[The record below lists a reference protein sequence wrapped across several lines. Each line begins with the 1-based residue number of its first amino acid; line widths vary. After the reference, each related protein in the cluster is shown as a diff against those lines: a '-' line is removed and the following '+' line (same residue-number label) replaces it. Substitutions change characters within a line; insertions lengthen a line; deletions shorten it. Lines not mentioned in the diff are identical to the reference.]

1 MYYFFG
7 LQQHAQPLLTTI
19 QRQIVIC
26 LKQNWSLMGIYHLMR
41 LKAIDTPSNL
51 VDVLKNINS
60 SITQHLLMNS
70 SFLED
75 ENLKKMFG
83 AGNIERMPENNLEKT
98 SVSFI
103 AVDKL
108 KGMNINIWQ
117 AQSKPFSTNIIIN
130 IYSKDVESPTFEE
143 IEKIYGI
150 N

>member
-1 MYYFFG
+1 
-7 LQQHAQPLLTTI
+7 
-19 QRQIVIC
+19 
-26 LKQNWSLMGIYHLMR
+26 MGIYHLMR